1 MFWAVSNRLLHRG
14 QHVEV
19 LNAFHFKEKA
29 RQLRTYHVG
38 IPRGTA
44 ILLTAERFAESGLA
58 ELIPP
63 QPLDSFTFLPRVHG
77 NALPI
82 RPCAQRTISSSA

>member
-14 QHVEV
+14 QHVEI
-19 LNAFHFKEKA
+19 LNALDFKMRP
-29 RQLRTYHVG
+29 RQFRANDIG

-63 QPLDSFTFLPRVHG
+63 QPLDTFTFLPGVHG